1 MFWSLR
7 GRLTA
12 LAALGGAGIL
22 IALAAILL
30 SAERTAGERD
40 LRRRVDEVAQIADQ
54 LIAQGGTQ
62 RFSGVVVTADSSAR
76 PEALSA
82 ATGRLLAALPG
93 YVIVADPARPLYL
106 STSVADLATRDRET
120 LLRAVTG
127 LFGPERPAAFVQLD
141 AARLYVRVRFTT
153 ESGAGVPLRIAV
165 GMPADELSLVRLDGF
180 ASSLVAIPLLILGAA
195 VIAFS
200 VLGTGLR
207 PLARL
212 ARQMEAI
219 QHGRSL
225 HRRVAIEGDAE
236 EVDRLAETIN
246 AMLERL
252 ETSFASLRRFT
263 ADASHELKTPLT
275 VLRANL
281 ERAMQHP
288 NVPAEQLAP
297 LEDALANTARMADL
311 VDSLLT
317 LARADEGRFDLH
329 REPVAMEPL
338 VAEMIETATILG
350 ESAGIQIRRLGSEPG
365 TVSGDPDRLRQ
376 LLLNIVT
383 NAIKYTPRG
392 GTVSIGLE
400 RRGDQAVVTI
410 DDTGVGIA
418 SVDVPFIFE
427 RFWRADRARS
437 RGERGGLGLGLS
449 IAEWIAQAHG
459 GTITVASRIGRGTT
473 FTVQLPLL
481 REGESV
487 TS

>member
-22 IALAAILL
+22 VALAVILL

-40 LRRRVDEVAQIADQ
+40 LRRRVDEMATIADQ
-54 LIAQGGTQ
+54 LIAQGGVQ
-62 RFSGVVVTADSSAR
+62 RFSGVVVRADSAR

-82 ATGRLLAALPG
+82 ATGRLLATVPG
-93 YVIVADPARPLYL
+93 YVIVADPSRPLYL
-106 STSVADLATRDRET
+106 SASVASLGLRDRET
-120 LLRAVTG
+120 LVQAITG
-127 LFGPERPAAFVQLD
+127 LFSPDRPAAFVQLEV
-141 AARLYVRVRFTT
+141 ARLYVRVRFTT
-153 ESGAGVPLRIAV
+153 DSLAGVPVRVAV
-165 GMPADELSLVRLDGF
+165 GMPAEGLSLVRLDGF
-180 ASSLVAIPLLILGAA
+180 ASSLVAIPLLILVTA
-195 VIAFS
+195 ILAFS
-200 VLGTGLR
+200 VLGSGLR
-207 PLARL
+207 PLERL
-212 ARQMEAI
+212 ARQLEAI

-236 EVDRLAETIN
+236 EVDRLGETIN
-246 AMLERL
+246 AMLDRL
-252 ETSFASLRRFT
+252 EASFASLRRFT

-281 ERAMQHP
+281 ERAMQLP

-311 VDSLLT
+311 VDALLT

-350 ESAGIQIRRLGSEPG
+350 ESAGIGVRRLGTEAL
-365 TVSGDPDRLRQ
+365 TVPGDPNRLRQ

-400 RRGDQAVVTI
+400 RRGDQAAITI

-427 RFWRADRARS
+427 RFWRADRARV

-449 IAEWIAQAHG
+449 IAEWIAQAHS

-473 FTVQLPLL
+473 FTVQLPLA
-481 REGESV
+481 RDGEIPSL
-487 TS
+487 

>member
-12 LAALGGAGIL
+12 LAALSGAGVL
-22 IALAAILL
+22 LALTVILL
-30 SAERTAGERD
+30 SAERTAEERE
-40 LRRRVDEVAQIADQ
+40 LRRRVDELATIADR
-54 LIAQGGTQ
+54 LIAQGGVQ
-62 RFSGVVVTADSSAR
+62 RFSGVLVTADSAR
-76 PEALSA
+76 PQALSA
-82 ATGRLLAALPG
+82 ATGRLLAAIPG
-93 YVIVADPARPLYL
+93 YLIVADAARPLYI
-106 STSVADLATRDRET
+106 SPTVADLGTRDRET
-120 LLRAVTG
+120 LVQAVTG
-127 LFGPERPAAFVQLD
+127 LFEPDRQAAFVQLE
-141 AARLYVRVRFTT
+141 AARLYVRVRFTADT
-153 ESGAGVPLRIAV
+153 IAGVPLRIAV
-165 GMPADELSLVRLDGF
+165 GMPSDGLSLVRLDGF
-180 ASSLVAIPLLILGAA
+180 ASSLVAIPLLILGSA

-207 PLARL
+207 PLERL
-212 ARQMEAI
+212 ARQLEAI

-275 VLRANL
+275 VLRATL
-281 ERAMQHP
+281 ERAMQQP
-288 NVPAEQLAP
+288 NVPAEQLAA

-338 VAEMIETATILG
+338 VVEMLETATILG
-350 ESAGIQIRRLGSEPG
+350 EAAGIAVRRLDIEPV
-365 TVSGDPDRLRQ
+365 TVLGDPDRLRQ

-400 RRGDQAVVTI
+400 RRGEQAAVTI

-481 REGESV
+481 RDGESAA
-487 TS
+487 S

>member
-12 LAALGGAGIL
+12 LAALGGAGVL
-22 IALAAILL
+22 IALAMILL
-30 SAERTAGERD
+30 GAERTAGERD
-40 LRRRVDEVAQIADQ
+40 LRRRVDEIAAIADQ
-54 LIAQGGTQ
+54 LIAQGGLQ
-62 RFSGVVVTADSSAR
+62 RFSGVIVRADSAR

-93 YVIVADPARPLYL
+93 YVVVADAGRPLYL
-106 STSVADLATRDRET
+106 SAPVATLGTRDRET
-120 LLRAVTG
+120 LLQAVTG
-127 LFGPERPAAFVQLD
+127 VFGPDRPAGLVRLE
-141 AARLYVRVRFTT
+141 AAQLYVRVRFTT
-153 ESGAGVPLRIAV
+153 DSLAGRALRIAV
-165 GMPADELSLVRLDGF
+165 GMPDEGLSLVRLDGF
-180 ASSLVAIPLLILGAA
+180 ASSLVAIPLLILGTALL
-195 VIAFS
+195 AFS
-200 VLGTGLR
+200 VLGSGLQ
-207 PLARL
+207 PLDRL
-212 ARQMEAI
+212 ARQLEAI

-252 ETSFASLRRFT
+252 EASFASLRRFT

-281 ERAMQHP
+281 ERAMQLP

-329 REPVAMEPL
+329 REPVALEPL
-338 VAEMIETATILG
+338 VAEMLETATILG
-350 ESAGIQIRRLGSEPG
+350 ESAGITVRRLGTEPA

-392 GTVSIGLE
+392 GTVSIGLD
-400 RRGDQAVVTI
+400 RRGDQAAVTI

-459 GTITVASRIGRGTT
+459 GGITVASRIGRGTT

-481 REGESV
+481 HGGDARPS
-487 TS
+487 

>member
-12 LAALGGAGIL
+12 LAALGGAGVL
-22 IALAAILL
+22 IALAVILL
-30 SAERTAGERD
+30 GVERTAKERE
-40 LRRRVDEVAQIADQ
+40 LRRRVDEMALIADQ
-54 LIAQGGTQ
+54 LIAQGGVQ
-62 RFSGVVVTADSSAR
+62 RFSGVVVTADSAR
-76 PEALSA
+76 PQALSA

-93 YVIVADPARPLYL
+93 YVIIADPARPLYL
-106 STSVADLATRDRET
+106 SAAVADLATRDRET
-120 LLRAVTG
+120 LLQAVTG
-127 LFGPERPAAFVQLD
+127 LFGPDRPAAFVRLE
-141 AARLYVRVRFTT
+141 AAQLYVRVRFATD
-153 ESGAGVPLRIAV
+153 SIAGVPLRIAV
-165 GMPADELSLVRLDGF
+165 GMPADGLSLVRLEGF
-180 ASSLVAIPLLILGAA
+180 ASSLVAIPLLVLVSAL
-195 VIAFS
+195 IAFS

-212 ARQMEAI
+212 ARQLEAI

-236 EVDRLAETIN
+236 EVDRLAATIN

-281 ERAMQHP
+281 ERAMQQP
-288 NVPAEQLAP
+288 NVPAEHLAP

-338 VAEMIETATILG
+338 VAETIETATILG
-350 ESAGIQIRRLGSEPG
+350 ESAGITVRRLGTEPV

-400 RRGDQAVVTI
+400 RRGDQAAVTI

-427 RFWRADRARS
+427 RFWRADRARV

-459 GTITVASRIGRGTT
+459 GTITVTSRIGRGTT
-473 FTVQLPLL
+473 FTVQLPVAL
-481 REGESV
+481 EGDAGGA
-487 TS
+487 